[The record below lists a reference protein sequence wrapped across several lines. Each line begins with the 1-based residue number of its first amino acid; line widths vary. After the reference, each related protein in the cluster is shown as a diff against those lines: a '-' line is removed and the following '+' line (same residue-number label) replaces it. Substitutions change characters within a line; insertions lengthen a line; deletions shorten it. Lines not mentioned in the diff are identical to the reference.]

1 MRTAVIFD
9 LDGCLVDSRR
19 VFLNCMRYALEKLGR
34 PPLSDAELLP
44 YLGPPFVQGF
54 SALFGVPSEDPLV
67 AAGIDAY
74 RERYG
79 RTMADETDVPDGMAD
94 ALATLSKT
102 HALAVATSK
111 PYHFAEPLL
120 GHMGLREFFTVVAGP
135 KLDHRLETKAE
146 TISGALTQL
155 GEVEAVM
162 VGDRSFDV
170 IGARA
175 NGLPCVGVTW
185 ALIDDAELREAGAD
199 AIIGHPSELPGAI
212 ARTGLRSPR
221 VL

>member
-19 VFLNCMRYALEKLGR
+19 VYLNCMRYALDQLRQPPR
-34 PPLSDAELLP
+34 PEEELLL

-54 SALFGVPSEDPLV
+54 SQLFGVPSDDPLV

-79 RTMADETDVPDGMAD
+79 RTMADETDVPGGMAD
-94 ALATLSKT
+94 ALATLAQS

-120 GHMGLREFFTVVAGP
+120 GHMGLRDYFDVVAGP
-135 KLDHRLETKAE
+135 RLDHKLETKAE
-146 TISGALTQL
+146 TIVNALEQL
-155 GEVEAVM
+155 GDVEAVM

-170 IGARA
+170 IGAHA
-175 NGLPCVGVTW
+175 NELPCIGVTW
-185 ALIDDAELREAGAD
+185 AIADDKELRDAGAD
-199 AIIGHPSELPGAI
+199 AIVAHPSELQGAV
-212 ARTGLRSPR
+212 A
-221 VL
+221 VLLGA

>member
-19 VFLNCMRYALEKLGR
+19 VYLNCMRYALDQLRQPPR
-34 PPLSDAELLP
+34 PDEELLL

-54 SALFGVPSEDPLV
+54 SELFGVPGDDPLV
-67 AAGIDAY
+67 VAGIDAY
-74 RERYG
+74 RDRYG
-79 RTMADETDVPDGMAD
+79 RTMAAETDVPDGMTD
-94 ALATLSKT
+94 ALASLAHS

-120 GHMGLREFFTVVAGP
+120 GHVGLREHFEVVAGP
-135 KLDHRLETKAE
+135 MLDHKLETKAE
-146 TISGALTQL
+146 TIVNALEQL

-170 IGARA
+170 IGAHA
-175 NGLPCVGVTW
+175 NDLPCIGVTW
-185 ALIDDAELREAGAD
+185 AIADDAELREAGAD
-199 AIIGHPSELPGAI
+199 AIVAHPSELPDAV
-212 ARTGLRSPR
+212 A
-221 VL
+221 VLLAA